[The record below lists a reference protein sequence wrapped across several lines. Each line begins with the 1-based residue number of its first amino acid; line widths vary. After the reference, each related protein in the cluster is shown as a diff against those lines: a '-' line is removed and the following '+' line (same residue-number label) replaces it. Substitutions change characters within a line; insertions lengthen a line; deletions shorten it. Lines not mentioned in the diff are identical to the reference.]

1 MSSKEI
7 SVINLDQLVSM
18 TSHDFLTKVIN
29 PAREEAGEKPVR
41 NNDFVSRI
49 EDELGDDLPATKV
62 SYLALPQGGYNEV
75 ISYDLNADQLL
86 LVGMRESKAVRR
98 KVLAYIRQK
107 EQEVLELQAQQ
118 LQVAQAKAISYAP
131 GAIVLDSK
139 LDSKSGATPTE
150 VIKALDLKLTSSKM
164 LTASV
169 LTGYLKTLCRP
180 NPFYTKRITEFGV
193 TPMDL
198 STGRPQATFNK
209 KGETNGYYRL
219 QPQPNNKEPTIKI
232 LRKGYDW
239 LKDNWK
245 DIAHD
250 IRTSNIKVVRR
261 LVDSHLNGKATK
273 SQKAAA
279 GKEADYGF

>member
-1 MSSKEI
+1 MNTNSI
-7 SVINLDQLVSM
+7 INLDQLVSM
-18 TSHDFLTKVIN
+18 TSVEIAEFTGKRHDHVMRDI
-29 PAREEAGEKPVR
+29 R
-41 NNDFVSRI
+41 NMVKELSALKLSSPIGVI
-49 EDELGDDLPATKV
+49 EDVYKDAKGASRTMYRLDRKHTFILVA
-62 SYLALPQGGYNEV
+62 GYSV
-75 ISYDLNADQLL
+75 KLRAKCYD
-86 LVGMRESKAVRR
+86 
-98 KVLAYIRQK
+98 YIQTL
-107 EQEVLELQAQQ
+107 EQEVLKLQAQQ
-118 LQVAQAKAISYAP
+118 LQVAQTKAICYAP

-180 NPFYTKRITEFGV
+180 NPFYTKRVTESGITDI
-193 TPMDL
+193 DL
-198 STGRPQATFNK
+198 STGRPRAIFNK

-219 QPQPNNKEPTIKI
+219 QPQPNGKEPTIKI

-250 IRTSNIKVVRR
+250 MRTSNIKVVRR
-261 LVDSHLNGKATK
+261 LVDSHLNSKATK

-279 GKEADYGF
+279 GKGADYGF

>member
-1 MSSKEI
+1 MNTNEV

-18 TSHDFLTKVIN
+18 SSYDFLTKVIN
-29 PAREEAGEKPVR
+29 PARVEAGEKPVR

-49 EDELGDDLPATKV
+49 EDELDGQNVTYEIFV
-62 SYLALPQGGYNEV
+62 SFGQDV
-75 ISYDLNADQLL
+75 KSYTLNTDQLL
-86 LVGMRESKAVRR
+86 LVGMRESKVVRR

-107 EQEVLELQAQQ
+107 EQEVLQLQAQQ

-150 VIKALDLKLTSSKM
+150 VIKALDLKLTNSKM

-180 NPFYTKRITEFGV
+180 NPFYTKRVTEWGV
-193 TPMDL
+193 TEIDL
-198 STGRPQATFNK
+198 STGRPRAVFNK

-219 QPQPNNKEPTIKI
+219 QPQPNGKEPTIKI

-250 IRTSNIKVVRR
+250 MRTSNIKVVRR

-279 GKEADYGF
+279 GKGSDYGF

>member
-49 EDELGDDLPATKV
+49 EDELEGQNVTYEIFV
-62 SYLALPQGGYNEV
+62 RRGNEV
-75 ISYDLNADQLL
+75 REYSLNTDQLL

-118 LQVAQAKAISYAP
+118 LQVAQTKAISYAP

-150 VIKALDLKLTSSKM
+150 IIKALDLKLTSSKM

-193 TPMDL
+193 APMDL
-198 STGRPQATFNK
+198 STGRPQAIFNK

-219 QPQPNNKEPTIKI
+219 QPQPNDKEPTIKI

-250 IRTSNIKVVRR
+250 MRTSNIKVVRR

-273 SQKAAA
+273 PQKAAA
-279 GKEADYGF
+279 GKGADYGF

>member
-1 MSSKEI
+1 MNTNEV
-7 SVINLDQLVSM
+7 SVINLDQIVSM
-18 TSHDFLTKVIN
+18 SSYDFLTKVIN
-29 PAREEAGEKPVR
+29 PARVEAGEKPIR

-49 EDELGDDLPATKV
+49 EDELDGQNLTYEIFVRKGQDVK
-62 SYLALPQGGYNEV
+62 SYT
-75 ISYDLNADQLL
+75 LNTDQLL

-180 NPFYTKRITEFGV
+180 NPFYTKRVTEWGV
-193 TPMDL
+193 TEIDL
-198 STGRPQATFNK
+198 STGRPRAIFNK

-219 QPQPNNKEPTIKI
+219 QPQPNGKEPTIKI

-250 IRTSNIKVVRR
+250 MRTSNIKVVRR

-279 GKEADYGF
+279 GKGSDYGF

>member
-1 MSSKEI
+1 MNTNEV

-18 TSHDFLTKVIN
+18 SSYDFLTKVIN
-29 PAREEAGEKPVR
+29 PARVEAGEKPVR

-49 EDELGDDLPATKV
+49 EDELDGQNVAYEIFV
-62 SYLALPQGGYNEV
+62 SFGQDV
-75 ISYDLNADQLL
+75 KSYTLNTDQLL

-98 KVLAYIRQK
+98 KVLAYT
-107 EQEVLELQAQQ
+107 
-118 LQVAQAKAISYAP
+118 
-131 GAIVLDSK
+131 
-139 LDSKSGATPTE
+139 GATPTE

-180 NPFYTKRITEFGV
+180 NPFYTKRVTEFG
-193 TPMDL
+193 TTDIDL
-198 STGRPQATFNK
+198 STGRPRAIFNK

-219 QPQPNNKEPTIKI
+219 QPQPNDKEPTIKI

-250 IRTSNIKVVRR
+250 MRTSNMKWSTKTGHRVRVFPVSIFR
-261 LVDSHLNGKATK
+261 FV
-273 SQKAAA
+273 
-279 GKEADYGF
+279 

>member
-1 MSSKEI
+1 MNTNEV

-18 TSHDFLTKVIN
+18 SSYDFLTKVIN
-29 PAREEAGEKPVR
+29 PARVEAGEKPVR

-49 EDELGDDLPATKV
+49 EDELDGQNVAYEIFV
-62 SYLALPQGGYNEV
+62 SFGQDV
-75 ISYDLNADQLL
+75 KSYTLNTDQLL

-118 LQVAQAKAISYAP
+118 LQVAQTKAICYAP

-180 NPFYTKRITEFGV
+180 NPFYTKR
-193 TPMDL
+193 DL
-198 STGRPQATFNK
+198 LP
-209 KGETNGYYRL
+209 
-219 QPQPNNKEPTIKI
+219 
-232 LRKGYDW
+232 
-239 LKDNWK
+239 
-245 DIAHD
+245 
-250 IRTSNIKVVRR
+250 
-261 LVDSHLNGKATK
+261 VD
-273 SQKAAA
+273 
-279 GKEADYGF
+279 